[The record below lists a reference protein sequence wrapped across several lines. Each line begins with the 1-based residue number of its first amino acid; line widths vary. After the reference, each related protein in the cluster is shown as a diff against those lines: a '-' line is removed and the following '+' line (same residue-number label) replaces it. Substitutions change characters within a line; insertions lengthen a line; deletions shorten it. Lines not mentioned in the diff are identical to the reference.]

1 MKRDETIKKIED
13 LSRTLEEREREK
25 AAELLA
31 KSLNDGAVVMLR
43 FSVALARVLQTIGV
57 KLDDD
62 GVRTIECLDKLLCQ
76 DTLMGNNE
84 MAGKE
89 KDFDM
94 AGLERVMKGS
104 NVNACLPKFDVG
116 RLIRIDKNN
125 ETDNKD
131 NM

>member
-1 MKRDETIKKIED
+1 MKRDEAIKKLED
-13 LSRTLEEREREK
+13 LSRTLDEREREK

-31 KSLNDGAVVMLR
+31 KSLNDGALVMLR
-43 FSVALARVLQTIGV
+43 FSVALARMLQTIGV

-62 GVRTIECLDKLLCQ
+62 GVRMIEFLDKLLFQ

-89 KDFDM
+89 KELDM
-94 AGLERVMKGS
+94 VWLERVMKGLDI
-104 NVNACLPKFDVG
+104 NACRFEVG
-116 RLIRIDKNN
+116 RLIRISKNN
-125 ETDNKD
+125 ETDNED

>member
-1 MKRDETIKKIED
+1 MKRDEVIKKLED
-13 LSRTLEEREREK
+13 INRALEEREREK

-31 KSLNDGAVVMLR
+31 KSLNDGALVMLR
-43 FSVALARVLQTIGV
+43 FSVALARMLQTIGV

-62 GVRTIECLDKLLCQ
+62 GVRMIELLDKLLFQ

-89 KDFDM
+89 KELDM
-94 AGLERVMKGS
+94 VGLERVMKGLDI
-104 NVNACLPKFDVG
+104 NACRFEVG
-116 RLIRIDKNN
+116 RLIRISKNN
-125 ETDNKD
+125 ETDNED

>member
-1 MKRDETIKKIED
+1 MKRDEAIKKLED
-13 LSRTLEEREREK
+13 LSRTLDEREREK

-31 KSLNDGAVVMLR
+31 KSLNDGALVTLR
-43 FSVALARVLQTIGV
+43 FSVALARMLQTIGV

-62 GVRTIECLDKLLCQ
+62 GVRMIELLDKLLFQ

-89 KDFDM
+89 KELDM
-94 AGLERVMKGS
+94 VGLERVMKGLGI
-104 NVNACLPKFDVG
+104 NACRFEVG
-116 RLIRIDKNN
+116 RLIRISKNN
-125 ETDNKD
+125 ETDNED